1 MNKRGVCCA
10 LFVLVGCWQVA
21 YSKGSPDKI
30 IIKVAGVS
38 DKTEITDRTTLKG
51 FDPWSG
57 QFIDWPKGIVANSP
71 AGDATYEVF
80 FYIRWKPTDRHLR
93 LFYIFRYIPGR
104 NGERGYVYLPGE
116 SDKWG
121 SVSRGT
127 ILRDG
132 DDGHWHYAS
141 TAWDTLMER
150 LILLHRA
157 SQT

>member
-1 MNKRGVCCA
+1 MNRRMLFCA
-10 LFVLVGCWQVA
+10 LLVVVLGSSQYA

-30 IIKVAGVS
+30 IIKGKS
-38 DKTEITDRTTLKG
+38 LRQPIEITDRAMLKG

-57 QFIDWPKGIVANSP
+57 QFIDWPGGIVASQP
-71 AGDATYEVF
+71 AADATYEVS
-80 FYIRWKPTDRHLR
+80 FYIKWKPTDRHMR
-93 LFYIFRYIPGR
+93 LFYVFRYIPGR

-121 SVSRGT
+121 SVSRST
-127 ILRDG
+127 ILRDD

-150 LILLHRA
+150 LTHPHRA
-157 SQT
+157 S